1 VPEAP
6 PPNGRPD
13 DPAKRRFLWGVLLA
27 WTPFF
32 VAVLPTIIGIFNAF
46 REISTQK
53 ATGLGAVAGGL
64 TEAFATFG
72 LFATVVFEVTALVL
86 LVRAFSKGHPMRTFF
101 SVLSICCSGLMLTIL
116 GLFLWLSFRQPLSR

>member
-1 VPEAP
+1 VPEVP
-6 PPNGRPD
+6 PPTGRPD

-32 VAVLPTIIGIFNAF
+32 FSVFPGLLNAF

-53 ATGLGAVAGGL
+53 ATGLGADAGGL

>member
-1 VPEAP
+1 MPEAP
-6 PPNGRPD
+6 PPNGHPD

-32 VAVLPTIIGIFNAF
+32 VAVVPGLFNAF

-72 LFATVVFEVTALVL
+72 LVAIVVFEVAGIVL
-86 LVRAFSKGHPMRTFF
+86 LVRAFSKEHPMRTFF
-101 SVLSICCSGLMLTIL
+101 SILSICFSGLMLTIL
-116 GLFLWLSFRQPLSR
+116 GLCVWFLFRHSS

>member
-1 VPEAP
+1 VPEVP
-6 PPNGRPD
+6 PPTGRPD

-32 VAVLPTIIGIFNAF
+32 FSVFPGLLNAF

>member
-1 VPEAP
+1 MPETP
-6 PPNGRPD
+6 PPDGYAG
-13 DPAKRRFLWGVLLA
+13 DPAKRRFLWGALLT

-32 VAVLPTIIGIFNAF
+32 VAVFPTIIGIFNAF

-72 LFATVVFEVTALVL
+72 LFATLVVEVAGIVL
-86 LVRAFSKGHPMRTFF
+86 LVRAFSKEHPMRTLF
-101 SVLSICCSGLMLTIL
+101 SILSICCSGLMLTIL
-116 GLFLWLSFRQPLSR
+116 GLCVWFLFRHPS

>member
-1 VPEAP
+1 MPENSL
-6 PPNGRPD
+6 PNGYAD

-32 VAVLPTIIGIFNAF
+32 FSVFLLLNAF

-64 TEAFATFG
+64 TEAFAIFG
-72 LFATVVFEVTALVL
+72 LVATVVFEVTALVL
-86 LVRAFSKGHPMRTFF
+86 LVRAFSKEHPIRTFF
-101 SVLSICCSGLMLTIL
+101 SVVSICCSGLMLSIL
-116 GLFLWLSFRQPLSR
+116 GLCVWFFFRLRPS